1 MESPF
6 GTFAGYLKFHR
17 LETLNQ
23 IGIAAVNFAFP
34 EFLALPD
41 PIPEQLAGM
50 RRHREM
56 GADFVAW
63 KDRPERRFA
72 GDHTLP
78 RSCFFSVCRNEDGDD
93 SGTVAQELNAYRD
106 PEKSGPVGAFDLM
119 LKESRDALQITGRP
133 RAEIAIFIRYRK
145 WAERPG
151 RKP

>member
-17 LETLNQ
+17 PETLNQ

-63 KDRPERRFA
+63 KDRQERRLQ
-72 GDHTLP
+72 GTT
-78 RSCFFSVCRNEDGDD
+78 RCREVVFSVSVVMKMAMIPAQLLRN
-93 SGTVAQELNAYRD
+93 
-106 PEKSGPVGAFDLM
+106 
-119 LKESRDALQITGRP
+119 
-133 RAEIAIFIRYRK
+133 
-145 WAERPG
+145 
-151 RKP
+151 